1 MIIASYVIGA
11 CVTCAASMATE
22 KLVSKGW
29 EILKKKKHSPED
41 LERIARIQQIYSS
54 IEKIAKED
62 PSQKEIV
69 KLIKT
74 SMINGVEKQSS
85 DDLKE
90 IERIISGILLGYHSK
105 MNTVA
110 A

>member
-1 MIIASYVIGA
+1 MIIASCVIGA
-11 CVTCAASMATE
+11 CLTCAVSLATE

-29 EILKKKKHSPED
+29 EILEKKKHSPED

-54 IEKIAKED
+54 IEEIAKDD
-62 PSQKEIV
+62 PSQKGVV
-69 KLIKT
+69 KLIKV
-74 SMINGVEKQSS
+74 SMINDIEKKSV

-90 IERIISGILLGYHSK
+90 IERVISGILLGYHGK
-105 MNTVA
+105 MSMVA